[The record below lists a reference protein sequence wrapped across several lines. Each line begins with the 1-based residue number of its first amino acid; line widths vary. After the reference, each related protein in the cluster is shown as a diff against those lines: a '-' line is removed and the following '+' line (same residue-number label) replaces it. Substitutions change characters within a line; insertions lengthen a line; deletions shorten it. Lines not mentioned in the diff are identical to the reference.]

1 DHNKLQQFGWTG
13 ESLDDRITPYTGSQL
28 ADRWKAF
35 GWEVMEVDGHD
46 IPEVLATL
54 EAARDFEGGPVAVI
68 AHTVKGKGV
77 SYMEGDY
84 TWHSKVPND
93 EEFALAMEEL
103 GESKG
108 GAA

>member
-1 DHNKLQQFGWTG
+1 
-13 ESLDDRITPYTGSQL
+13 
-28 ADRWKAF
+28 
-35 GWEVMEVDGHD
+35 MEMDGHD

-54 EAARDFEGGPVAVI
+54 EAARRIEGTPVAVI

-84 TWHSKVPND
+84 TWHSRVPSD
-93 EEFALAMEEL
+93 EEFALAMREL
-103 GESKG
+103 GEIEG